1 MSENKLQI
9 RAKILSAIINMQN
22 NANNGD
28 YIKETLAG
36 LNEIEDK
43 DAVLDILQKEFL
55 KENSETKDM
64 TVGFLIKELVN
75 KEQIELSF
83 FEALANPKI
92 NDALKT
98 KLVGVL
104 RECGKHVHYEQ
115 YVNYFENPDEIIDA
129 DTIKLLE
136 NAKINPESQID
147 FLDFLNA
154 LPTQEKEMLITSLTD
169 DYDGDN
175 LANILIPI
183 ILSSPYSDISQ
194 MAIKAIGESK
204 SYLAYP
210 VLKWI
215 EENVDDLKTKS
226 ITQKSMS
233 LLKLSG
239 IKEDITKDYYKRL
252 LSLSPVYKCFAN
264 FPDGHGNVGLI
275 FSRKNQE
282 GFIQTFTAVIND
294 SDGILDCFGF
304 NEITE
309 NEFDRIVK
317 KFYTNDRVVSIPAK
331 VCKYLLINAEKLS
344 RLKFEEISYEYIAW
358 KTIINDID
366 FEEIDM
372 PASIE
377 KTPISEFLL
386 KQMYADNFFEKWFF
400 DTQDN
405 EAFSELIGEIA
416 EKKIT
421 DIESLDNIISENK
434 EKIFSMEVLQLFNNR
449 LILSAYFE
457 KLSDENVYS
466 QILFSLAES
475 GPIKEIFLT
484 DILKKS
490 VYEYFLLQ
498 KEKYNMTK
506 SAKSIF
512 TRRANKDSENIDIK
526 FIEKG
531 INEIEK
537 NWVK

>member
-1 MSENKLQI
+1 MSENKLQV

-43 DAVLDILQKEFL
+43 DTVLDILQKEFL
-55 KENSETKDM
+55 KENSEAKDM
-64 TVGFLIKELVN
+64 TIGFLIKELIN

-154 LPTQEKEMLITSLTD
+154 LPTPEKEMLITSLTD

-183 ILSSPYSDISQ
+183 ILSNPYSDLSQ

-215 EENVDDLKTKS
+215 EENIDDLKTKS

-264 FPDGHGNVGLI
+264 FPDGHGNVGII

-282 GFIQTFTAVIND
+282 GFIQIFTAVIND
-294 SDGILDCFGF
+294 VDGIIDCFGF

-317 KFYTNDRVVSIPAK
+317 KFYTNDKVVSIPAK

-344 RLKFEEISYEYIAW
+344 RLKFDEISYEYIAW
-358 KTIINDID
+358 KTITNDID
-366 FEEIDM
+366 FEEINI
-372 PASIE
+372 PASLE
-377 KTPISEFLL
+377 KTTLSEFLL

-405 EAFSELIGEIA
+405 ETFAELINEIA

-421 DIESLDNIISENK
+421 DIESLDNIIAENK
-434 EKIFSMEVLQLFNNR
+434 AKIFSREILQLFNNR

-466 QILFSLAES
+466 QILYSLAES
-475 GPIKEIFLT
+475 GPIKEVFLT

-490 VYEYFLLQ
+490 IYEYFLLQ

-526 FIEKG
+526 FIEQG
-531 INEIEK
+531 IKEIEK

>member
-28 YIKETLAG
+28 YIKETLSG

-154 LPTQEKEMLITSLTD
+154 LPTPEKEMLITSLTD

-215 EENVDDLKTKS
+215 EENIDDLKTKS

-372 PASIE
+372 PASLE

-405 EAFSELIGEIA
+405 EAFSALIGEIA

-466 QILFSLAES
+466 QILYSLAES
-475 GPIKEIFLT
+475 GPIKEVFLT

-526 FIEKG
+526 FIEQG
-531 INEIEK
+531 IKEIEK